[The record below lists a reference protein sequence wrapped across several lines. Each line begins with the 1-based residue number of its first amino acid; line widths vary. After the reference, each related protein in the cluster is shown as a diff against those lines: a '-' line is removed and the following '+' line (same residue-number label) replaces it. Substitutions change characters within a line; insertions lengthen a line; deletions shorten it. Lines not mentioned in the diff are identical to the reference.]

1 MFELHRRRLLALTAG
16 LATAGFGFAG
26 VPEARAAE
34 TTLTAVMSGNLKALD
49 PSISTAQITRT
60 HGFMVYDTLLGM
72 DAQYRPQPQ
81 MADYTVSDD
90 GLTYHFKLRD
100 GLKWHDGTPVG
111 AEDCIASLKRWA
123 AWDAAGSRLFKQVA
137 ALEATSPTSFDI
149 KLSSPFGQL
158 LALLAKPS
166 PIPPFMMPK
175 RLAETPK
182 GQQLPEQIG
191 SGPFKFVASEFRP
204 GDKVVYVKNTDY
216 VPRKEPASWTA
227 GGKVVNVDKVVW
239 QSMPDMQTTM
249 NALQNGDVDFVEQ
262 VPLDLL
268 PVIEAMPDMKVGKV
282 RPLGMQVVA
291 RMNHT
296 LPPFDKLDVRRAAM
310 LVLDQEELMQAAIGD
325 PKYYHLCTS
334 IYGCTVP
341 LASDVGKDW
350 LFGAGRKEK
359 ARELLKASGYDGTP
373 VVILQ
378 QTELDAFKPQPLLAA
393 QRMRE
398 IGFVVEVQSMD
409 WQTHLQRQYSRA
421 PVSEGGW
428 NMIFSAW
435 GITGIWDPLASTVID
450 ASGSKQAWSGWPT
463 DPELEKMR
471 TDFSVETD
479 PAKQKAIAEA
489 VQKRVLEEVNYVP
502 LGEYD
507 ILSAWNDRVTNLPEG
522 PLTLFWGVS
531 KKP

>member
-1 MFELHRRRLLALTAG
+1 MLNLRRRSLLAMMAG
-16 LATAGFGFAG
+16 LATATFGAFGDSAL
-26 VPEARAAE
+26 AAE
-34 TTLTAVMSGNLKALD
+34 EKTLTAVMSGNLKALD
-49 PSISTAQITRT
+49 PSVSTAQITRT

-72 DAQYRPQPQ
+72 DAQYQPQPQ

-90 GLTYHFKLRD
+90 KLTYTFTLRD
-100 GLKWHDGTPVG
+100 GLKWHDGSDVT
-111 AEDCIASLKRWA
+111 AEDCIASLNRWA
-123 AWDAAGSRLFKQVA
+123 SYDAGGARLFKQVA
-137 ALEATSPTSFDI
+137 SLAATSDKTFEI
-149 KLSSPFGQL
+149 RLSAPFGQI

-191 SGPFKFVASEFRP
+191 SGPFKFVADEFRP

-216 VPRKEPASWTA
+216 VPRPEPSSWTA
-227 GGKVVNVDKVVW
+227 GGKVVNVDKVIW
-239 QSMPDMQTTM
+239 QSMPDMQTTL

-268 PVIEAMPDMKVGKV
+268 PVIEAMPDVDTGMV

-296 LPPFDKLDVRRAAM
+296 LAPFDNVDVRRAAM
-310 LVLDQEELMQAAIGD
+310 LVLNQEELMQAAIGD
-325 PKYYHLCTS
+325 PQYYHLCAS
-334 IYGCTVP
+334 IYGCSTP
-341 LASDVGKDW
+341 LASDAGAEW
-350 LFGAGRKEK
+350 LYGDGRKEK
-359 ARELLKASGYDGTP
+359 AKELLAKSGYDGTP
-373 VVILQ
+373 VIMLQ

-398 IGFVVEVQSMD
+398 IGFNVEVQSMD

-421 PVSEGGW
+421 PVADGGW
-428 NMIFSAW
+428 NMLFSAW

-450 ASGSKQAWSGWPT
+450 ASGSSQAWSGWPK
-463 DPELEKMR
+463 DDELEQMR
-471 TDFSVETD
+471 TEFSVETD
-479 PAKQKAIAEA
+479 PVKQKEIAEKIQA
-489 VQKRVLEEVNYVP
+489 RVLDQVNYVP

-507 ILSAWNDRVTNLPEG
+507 IIAAWNDRVEDIPQG
-522 PLTLFWGVS
+522 PLTLFWQVELA
-531 KKP
+531 K